1 MGYLCNLYLLVNLV
15 QEVVVALPL
24 DDPSSDLE
32 NALQKKVLQ
41 TRMDEMDLNIQAL
54 STMNEL
60 VNNEMLTNHGKS
72 KDIFHQNLNA

>member
-32 NALQKKVLQ
+32 NALQKKVL
-41 TRMDEMDLNIQAL
+41 
-54 STMNEL
+54 
-60 VNNEMLTNHGKS
+60 
-72 KDIFHQNLNA
+72 